1 MNCLNCGTVFDG
13 KKGAKYCSYKCR
25 RADWDSKNPDKV
37 KAHREMDRENNRQR
51 SLRRYYARMSNPELA
66 EKERERQR
74 NRARSGHNR
83 EHRREYKREKRNK
96 ERAARPIRHCV
107 VCCAELPPTSTRRLY
122 CSQRCASKANRPIR
136 PGRCVEV
143 RICQTC
149 NGTFVTEH
157 PTKKY
162 CSTAC
167 HIKSIL
173 ARAHQGA
180 VKNCEH
186 CGKETTRRRY
196 CSPECWAE
204 ARRIKQSRN
213 KQAFLSTDKG
223 KEYRKVHTSRNNQ
236 RRKGDKAGIDF
247 TPAQWRAALRYFDHK
262 CAYCGEK
269 LTKAEQE
276 HYFPLSKG
284 GRLTRS
290 NIIPACPA
298 CNNKKSN
305 RDPIEWIAGLPN
317 ALVAY
322 ARITLY
328 FMQVSH

>member
-1 MNCLNCGTVFDG
+1 MESETKVCSRCKELLPLSVFGTHRKRSGNG
-13 KKGAKYCSYKCR
+13 KVYDFRRNVCR
-25 RADWDSKNPDKV
+25 ACYNV
-37 KAHREMDRENNRQR
+37 
-51 SLRRYYARMSNPELA
+51 Y
-66 EKERERQR
+66 ERERK
-74 NRARSGHNR
+74 G
-83 EHRREYKREKRNK
+83 
-96 ERAARPIRHCV
+96 
-107 VCCAELPPTSTRRLY
+107 LPPKQPRVKKAKPVRQAMVRTCVQCGSKFETKHPRKKF
-122 CSQRCASKANRPIR
+122 CSM
-136 PGRCVEV
+136 V
-143 RICQTC
+143 
-149 NGTFVTEH
+149 
-157 PTKKY
+157 
-162 CSTAC
+162 C
-167 HIKSIL
+167 HIKAFSGKYYHYQPKI
-173 ARAHQGA
+173 
-180 VKNCEH
+180 KNCEH
-186 CGKETTRRRY
+186 CGKEMTGKRY
-196 CSPECWAE
+196 CSPECWTE
-204 ARRIKQSRN
+204 ARRIKQSQN
-213 KQAFLSTDKG
+213 KKAFLSTDKG